1 MNVHDRFANDDLE
14 WFDYPMEQ
22 HRQLQQKQ
30 RVGIDQRGAEQRG
43 AEQRVGLEQQVIEQ
57 KQKQKQRLPDK
68 VAGDYVDQNYNTTL
82 ELKLELQRTQNEL
95 NISRLVAALNDVS
108 TRLERYEALERS
120 KGESVENGENGE
132 KVEKVEKM
140 TKAGL
145 TNGITLDEVNI
156 IEYKKVDN
164 TSMLVRLFCIVSVL
178 IVLILVT
185 MSR

>member
-120 KGESVENGENGE
+120 KGESVENGE

>member
-43 AEQRVGLEQQVIEQ
+43 AEQRVGLEQQVIE
-57 KQKQKQRLPDK
+57 QKQKQRLPDK

-120 KGESVENGENGE
+120 KGESVENGE